1 VPTGVWTSGAGKA
14 REPGGGIHRDGG
26 PMSAGGGAEG
36 VERTPSKG
44 AGPGSGLKVPRIMSA
59 PSPAPAPNMP
69 TENAGLH
76 DLADGVKALVF
87 DEQS

>member
-1 VPTGVWTSGAGKA
+1 ML
-14 REPGGGIHRDGG
+14 RDGGGSAG

-44 AGPGSGLKVPRIMSA
+44 AGPASGLKVPRMMSA
-59 PSPAPAPNMP
+59 PSPAPAPTMP
-69 TENAGLH
+69 SENAGLH
-76 DLADGVKALVF
+76 DLTDGVKALAF